1 MRRDRPEGGG
11 HCQDGR
17 MSDAHQITLP
27 PLTAGSSQ
35 NAAEGE
41 QRGSLIQRAVTVL
54 EHVAQAGGAS
64 ARDIA
69 DATGIPL
76 PSVYRIAQEL
86 VQVGYLIHLR
96 QEKRFALG
104 YKLHTLGARLHDD
117 LGVPR
122 ELKAEI
128 ARLHTDTK
136 MAAYLAIH
144 RGADFVVVFVA
155 DSPACPRLEPM
166 EFGFHETPHATA
178 FGKLGLSEYT
188 PEQRHHYLEPHQLHR
203 LTPAT
208 ITDQTGLESALT
220 QIVEDGIAWEHE
232 EFQVGTTCAAVP
244 IRADD
249 GLLIGSV
256 AVSAPVGWYA
266 GQQRHIEHRLRATA
280 SRAGRIYRLGNRH
293 S

>member
-1 MRRDRPEGGG
+1 MPKADQVSQLPDVVGSEGAARP
-11 HCQDGR
+11 
-17 MSDAHQITLP
+17 
-27 PLTAGSSQ
+27 
-35 NAAEGE
+35 
-41 QRGSLIQRAVTVL
+41 SLIQRAVTVL
-54 EHVAQAGGAS
+54 EHVAEAGGAS

-96 QEKRFALG
+96 EEKRFALG

-122 ELKAEI
+122 ALKQEI
-128 ARLHTDTK
+128 ARLHTDTR

-188 PEQRHHYLEPHQLHR
+188 PEQRHSYLEPHQPHR
-203 LTPAT
+203 LTPST
-208 ITDQTGLESALT
+208 ITDPAELEQALA
-220 QIVEDGIAWEHE
+220 QIAEDGIAWEHE
-232 EFQVGTTCAAVP
+232 EFQVGTACAAVP

-266 GQQRHIEHRLRATA
+266 GQQRHVEHRLRATA
-280 SRAGRIYRLGNRH
+280 SRAGRIYRLGKRAP
-293 S
+293 

>member
-1 MRRDRPEGGG
+1 MPDT
-11 HCQDGR
+11 
-17 MSDAHQITLP
+17 HQISQP
-27 PLTAGSSQ
+27 PLDAGLAQ
-35 NAAEGE
+35 GAVDGE
-41 QRGSLIQRAVTVL
+41 ARGSLIHRAVTVL
-54 EHVAQAGGAS
+54 EHVAEAGGAS

-69 DATGIPL
+69 EATRIPL

-96 QEKRFALG
+96 EEKRFALG
-104 YKLHTLGARLHDD
+104 YKLHTLGARLHED

-122 ELKAEI
+122 ELKQEI
-128 ARLHTDTK
+128 ARLHTDTR

-188 PEQRHHYLEPHQLHR
+188 PEQRRSYLEPHQPHR
-203 LTPAT
+203 LTPST
-208 ITDQTGLESALT
+208 ITDPEELEVALG
-220 QIVEDGIAWEHE
+220 QITEEGIAWEHE

-293 S
+293 A

>member
-1 MRRDRPEGGG
+1 MPDKHQSSPAPVDLGSGPGG
-11 HCQDGR
+11 D
-17 MSDAHQITLP
+17 
-27 PLTAGSSQ
+27 
-35 NAAEGE
+35 EGE
-41 QRGSLIQRAVTVL
+41 ARPSLIHRAVAVL
-54 EHVAQAGGAS
+54 EHVAEAGGAS

-69 DATGIPL
+69 ETTGIPL

-96 QEKRFALG
+96 EEKRFALG
-104 YKLHTLGARLHDD
+104 YKLHTLGARLHED

-122 ELKAEI
+122 ELKQEI
-128 ARLHTDTK
+128 ARLHTDTR

-178 FGKLGLSEYT
+178 FGKLGLSEYS
-188 PEQRHHYLEPHQLHR
+188 PEQRRSYLEPHQPHR
-203 LTPAT
+203 LTPST
-208 ITDQTGLESALT
+208 ITDPAELESALA
-220 QIVEDGIAWEHE
+220 QIAADGIAWEHE

-256 AVSAPVGWYA
+256 AVSAPVHWYA
-266 GQQRHIEHRLRATA
+266 GQQRHVEHRLRATA

-293 S
+293 A